1 MIRPTP
7 MTRSAPSLLGLCAL
21 AAAAILLGACGKKSD
36 LSPPEGREAAYT
48 HPRIYPAVP
57 TRPSGAAPAPAPA
70 RRASEP
76 RRDPLSPFPDSR
88 TSPTKTYGKS

>member
-1 MIRPTP
+1 
-7 MTRSAPSLLGLCAL
+7 MTRPVPTTWPAPSVLGLCAL
-21 AAAAILLGACGKKSD
+21 AAAAILLGACGKKSN

-57 TRPSGAAPAPAPA
+57 TRPSGAAPAPA

>member
-1 MIRPTP
+1 
-7 MTRSAPSLLGLCAL
+7 MTRSAASVLGLCAL
-21 AAAAILLGACGKKSD
+21 VAAAILLGACGKKSN

-57 TRPSGAAPAPAPA
+57 TQPSGAAPAP
-70 RRASEP
+70 RALEP